1 MIKTF
6 ILGLDLLKVWFK
18 LSLELSNYRK
28 LLFNF
33 YKAQLIESRR
43 LAKIIKH
50 KKVMTYLF
58 EALITIRFF

>member
-18 LSLELSNYRK
+18 LSLELSNYKK

-33 YKAQLIESRR
+33 CKAQLIESRR

-50 KKVMTYLF
+50 KQVMTYLF